1 MADPLH
7 PGVGEGRLGC
17 AVILRSEQ
25 MLRRPQVVA
34 GFTTRTLDG
43 APLDL
48 GGAATPEAWA
58 RAVVAVGLPGA
69 GVARARQVHGRALLW
84 AEAPGVVGEA
94 DALATR
100 VPGLLLAV
108 RVADCVPVLLVGEGV
123 VAVAHAGWRGL
134 ALGVLPATVAA
145 LGGGPLQAAIGPH
158 IGLGAYE
165 VGEEVVEGIVASGV
179 PAEAFVDRR
188 RGPRPHVDLG
198 AAAAYQLR
206 AAGVQAIETV
216 GGCTATEADR
226 YFSFRARQEPGRLAG
241 LVGLR

>member
-1 MADPLH
+1 MADRPR
-7 PGVGEGRLGC
+7 PGVGEGRSGC
-17 AVILRSEQ
+17 AVILRCEQ
-25 MLRRPQVVA
+25 LLRRPNVVA
-34 GFTTRTLDG
+34 GFTTRTLEG

-48 GGAATPEAWA
+48 GGAVTPEAWA
-58 RAVVAVGLPGA
+58 RAATAVGLPGA
-69 GVARARQVHGRALLW
+69 GVARSRQVHGHALLW

-158 IGLGAYE
+158 IGRLAYE
-165 VGEEVVEGIVASGV
+165 VGEEVVDGIVASGV
-179 PAEAFVDRR
+179 PAEVFVDRR
-188 RGPRPHVDLG
+188 QGPRPHVDLG
-198 AAAAYQLR
+198 AVAAYQLR
-206 AAGVQAIETV
+206 AAGVRAIEDV

-226 YFSFRARQEPGRLAG
+226 FFSFRARQETGRLAG